1 LSPPGSA
8 TEQVKNVG
16 GTVTHDPNFGYDN
29 RSQLTKAT
37 ISNISPGIDE
47 PIAMIDVVDSDKH
60 YWYHYDALGSVIALS
75 NNGSIVEAYSYDVFG
90 STKVHTV
97 AGADSQWLTS
107 DDTIANPTVSA
118 YANPYMFT
126 ARRMDTLDSG
136 DLKIYYYRARYY
148 KPDIGRF
155 LQTDPIGYA
164 GGLNL
169 YIYVGNNPINWIDS
183 WGLSKECPVVEEV
196 IDTIALPANFEDPI
210 NRLKAEEELKKDKP
224 FTCPD
229 PFSNPAKEIYEK
241 AINEVG
247 KGVVRGKIRL
257 VEISSAGRYRGW
269 LIIQKYRERRFLWWK
284 WWSRVGK
291 PYAHEV
297 TGGKGWGKMQGSYR
311 NKRNAEDAIESQ
323 RDWLFPNYRH

>member
-90 STKVHTV
+90 STKVHT
-97 AGADSQWLTS
+97 APGADSQWLTS

-155 LQTDPIGYA
+155 MQTDPIGYYDSM
-164 GGLNL
+164 NL
-169 YIYVGNNPINWIDS
+169 YEYCWNSPINWIDPYGENVFGGFVGWIAGTGWDNS
-183 WGLSKECPVVEEV
+183 VDMGLNEAGELGKAAAVGAGHGLAIAANEYTFGLIDPLDEYASEKVCEHGGYGKASKE
-196 IDTIALPANFEDPI
+196 N
-210 NRLKAEEELKKDKP
+210 
-224 FTCPD
+224 
-229 PFSNPAKEIYEK
+229 
-241 AINEVG
+241 
-247 KGVVRGKIRL
+247 
-257 VEISSAGRYRGW
+257 
-269 LIIQKYRERRFLWWK
+269 
-284 WWSRVGK
+284 
-291 PYAHEV
+291 
-297 TGGKGWGKMQGSYR
+297 
-311 NKRNAEDAIESQ
+311 
-323 RDWLFPNYRH
+323 